1 MDNPGNI
8 IQEPALIYNYISPE
22 EYLEQEMAAVEKH
35 EYYRGEVFGMRGA
48 SREHNEIYSNI
59 FTDIGSKLKGK
70 GCKPYGSDFRVHIP
84 KNTLYTYP
92 DIIIICGDPELIDE
106 KFGTVTNPSVIFEL
120 LSHSTRNYYKGEKF
134 TLYRDIGSLKEY
146 ILVDTER
153 IHVEK
158 HIRREDNSWVLTDYR
173 SLDEFFTIETV
184 QVSLLLKDVYDG
196 VTFE

>member
-8 IQEPALIYNYISPE
+8 IQEPALKYNYISPE

-35 EYYRGEVFGMRGA
+35 EYYRGEVFGMSGA

-70 GCKPYGSDFRVHIP
+70 GCKPYGSNFRVHIP

-120 LSHSTRNYYKGEKF
+120 LSHSTRNYDKGEKF

-146 ILVDTER
+146 IVVDTER

>member
-8 IQEPALIYNYISPE
+8 IQEPALKYNYISPE

-35 EYYRGEVFGMRGA
+35 EYYRGEVFGMSGA

-70 GCKPYGSDFRVHIP
+70 GCKPYGSNFRVHIP

-120 LSHSTRNYYKGEKF
+120 LSHSTRNYDKGEKF

>member
-8 IQEPALIYNYISPE
+8 IQEPALKYNYISPE

-35 EYYRGEVFGMRGA
+35 EYYRGEVFGMSGA

-196 VTFE
+196 VVFG